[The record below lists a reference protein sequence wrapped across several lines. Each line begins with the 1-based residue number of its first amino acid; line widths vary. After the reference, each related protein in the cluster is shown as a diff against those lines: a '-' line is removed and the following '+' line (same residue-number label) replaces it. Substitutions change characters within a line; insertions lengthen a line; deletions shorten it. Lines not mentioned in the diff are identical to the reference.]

1 MSGLW
6 RRRSD
11 RADRTSHK
19 TARLP
24 RVVVGIGLLISLGLC
39 VHVTLL
45 TIFND
50 GLDYGLPATGFLM
63 LPVAGLTIILLLGS
77 LSYHIVKLN
86 VAEVRA

>member
-1 MSGLW
+1 
-6 RRRSD
+6 
-11 RADRTSHK
+11 
-19 TARLP
+19 
-24 RVVVGIGLLISLGLC
+24 LLLSLGLY

-63 LPVAGLTIILLLGS
+63 LPVAGLTTILFLGA

-86 VAEVRA
+86 VAEVRAQPGFATNVILLLISLLGMIGAWQLRMFVAF